1 MKILVTGGNGQLGRA
16 LRRLAPKYP
25 GDFIPMAITVNNT
38 ADVNADFNVV
48 LAAYS
53 SFKTS
58 PFIFLPPYIKN
69 HNIFESWFFDG
80 EIFPFWQI
88 VFVNQSP

>member
-1 MKILVTGGNGQLGRA
+1 METEFLKVTQESIEKTCDIIKNG
-16 LRRLAPKYP
+16 
-25 GDFIPMAITVNNT
+25 
-38 ADVNADFNVV
+38 DV
-48 LAAYS
+48 AYS